1 MRLVVILEDA
11 VRGFPRYHKY
21 TLGLYRRVGS
31 GAGKMKTDKQIYL
44 LLAAHPD
51 AFRLLTGGIELPGP
65 YRGRSVVFKELERR
79 ADHVFEPD
87 SGVGPVYL
95 IEIQAQPRGDVY
107 DRLVLELVLYR
118 KAHPGQTVYGL
129 VIFLDAGCDEP
140 DSPWVGS
147 LGTGPLL
154 RPVYLDAVLAQ
165 AREREPDHPLLA
177 VFLPLLANDRELAE
191 QAPVAWRR
199 LENLTEPGSKVLLD
213 VFLSWLMERHQGRT
227 FEEIMRMLQVLTPL
241 EETVAYQQL
250 VGIGKK
256 EGRQEEARAILRK
269 QLGRRFGR
277 LPAWAATRLEQAE
290 TAQLEAWAELIFD
303 AASLEELLGRE

>member
-1 MRLVVILEDA
+1 
-11 VRGFPRYHKY
+11 
-21 TLGLYRRVGS
+21 
-31 GAGKMKTDKQIYL
+31 MKTDKQIYL

-79 ADHVFEPD
+79 ADHVFEPE
-87 SGVGPVYL
+87 SGKGPAYL
-95 IEIQAQPRGDVY
+95 IEIQAQPGGNVY

-129 VIFLDAGCDEP
+129 VIFLDASCDEP

-165 AREREPDHPLLA
+165 VREREPDHPLLA
-177 VFLPLLANDRELAE
+177 VFLPLLADERELAE
-191 QAPVAWRR
+191 RAPAAWRR
-199 LENLTEPGSKVLLD
+199 LEGLTEPGSKVLLD
-213 VFLSWLMERHQGRT
+213 VFLSWLMERHKGRN
-227 FEEIMRMLQVLTPL
+227 FEEIMGMLQVLTPL
-241 EETVAYQQL
+241 EETRAYQQL
-250 VGIGKK
+250 VGIGIEKGKKEGQK

-269 QLGRRFGR
+269 QLARRFGKLPTWANAR
-277 LPAWAATRLEQAE
+277 LKRAD
-290 TAQLEAWAELIFD
+290 TAQLEAWAEAIFD
-303 AASLEELLGRE
+303 AASLEELLGQE

>member
-1 MRLVVILEDA
+1 
-11 VRGFPRYHKY
+11 
-21 TLGLYRRVGS
+21 
-31 GAGKMKTDKQIYL
+31 MKTDKQIYL

-51 AFRLLTGGIELPGP
+51 VFRLLTGGIELPGP
-65 YRGRSVVFKELERR
+65 YRGRSVAFKELERR
-79 ADHVFEPD
+79 ADHVFEPE

-118 KAHPGQTVYGL
+118 KVHPGRTVYGL

-177 VFLPLLANDRELAE
+177 VFLPLVANERELAE
-191 QAPVAWRR
+191 QAPAAWRR
-199 LENLTEPGSKVLLD
+199 LESLTEPGSKVLLD
-213 VFLSWLMERHQGRT
+213 VFLSWLMERHKGRN
-227 FEEIMRMLQVLTPL
+227 FEEIMGMLQVLTPL
-241 EETVAYQQL
+241 EETRAYQQL
-250 VGIGKK
+250 VGIGLEKGRK
-256 EGRQEEARAILRK
+256 EGKQEGRKEGKEEGKRAGRQEEARAILRK
-269 QLGRRFGR
+269 LLARRFGK
-277 LPAWAATRLEQAE
+277 LPAWVTARLKRAE
-290 TAQLEAWAELIFD
+290 TAQLEAWAEEIFD

>member
-1 MRLVVILEDA
+1 MGVA
-11 VRGFPRYHKY
+11 VE
-21 TLGLYRRVGS
+21 V
-31 GAGKMKTDKQIYL
+31 KTDKQIYL
-44 LLAAHPD
+44 LLAAHAD

-65 YRGRSVVFKELERR
+65 YRGRSVAFKELERR
-79 ADHVFEPD
+79 ADHVFEPE
-87 SGVGPVYL
+87 SGTGPVYI

-191 QAPVAWRR
+191 RAPAAWRQ

-213 VFLSWLMERHQGRT
+213 VFLSWLMERHKGRT

-269 QLGRRFGR
+269 QLGRRFGK
-277 LPAWAATRLEQAE
+277 LPAWAMTRLERAE
-290 TAQLEAWAELIFD
+290 TAQLEAWAEEIFD